1 MLPDYHLLNQ
11 CQDVQRYTLT
21 AEMTLLP
28 DNVFFDGHFEDF
40 VLLPAVAQLFIAQTI
55 AEQTWGDLGVFQ
67 SLRQVK
73 FRDPIYPNSTQHLQ
87 LDYSVAKSTLAF
99 RYTQVTS
106 EGSEVVESDETTALK
121 SMGKIVFAR
130 QEDKS

>member
-11 CQDVQRYTLT
+11 CQDTQRYTLT

-28 DNVFFDGHFEDF
+28 NNVFFDGHFEDF

-87 LDYSVAKSTLAF
+87 LDYDVAKTTLAF
-99 RYTQVTS
+99 RYTSVDNA
-106 EGSEVVESDETTALK
+106 GNPDNVVK
-121 SMGKIVFAR
+121 SMGKIVF
-130 QEDKS
+130 QQNEDNS

>member
-11 CQDVQRYTLT
+11 CQNEQNYTLT

-28 DNVFFDGHFEDF
+28 DNVFFDGHFEGF
-40 VLLPAVAQLFIAQTI
+40 VLLPAVAQLFIAQTL

-73 FRDPIYPNSTQHLQ
+73 FRDPIYPNSIQQLQ
-87 LDYSVAKSTLAF
+87 LDFNVETRILAF
-99 RYTQVTS
+99 RYTQINTPENTV
-106 EGSEVVESDETTALK
+106 K
-121 SMGKIVFAR
+121 SMGKIVF
-130 QEDKS
+130 QQGDS